1 MARRLTVVPGERG
14 SAPRAR
20 RELPSGPARVRGRR
34 FDLGG
39 VPFAVR
45 GVTYGTFRPNRGGDL
60 FPEPD
65 QVARD
70 FESMAEHGINAVRVY
85 TTPPRWLLDLAGAH
99 GLRVLV
105 GMWWEQH
112 VAFLR
117 SRAEARRRE
126 EVVRHAV
133 RATAG
138 HPAVLAYAIGN
149 EVPASIVRWYGR
161 RRIETWLRRL
171 FEIAKHESPESLV
184 TYVSYPT
191 TEYLEL
197 PFLDFVSFN
206 VYLES
211 RERFSAYLSRLHNLA
226 DERPL
231 VMAELGVDSLR
242 HGEAAQAEAVE
253 WLVRESFR
261 SGCAGTFV
269 FGWTDEWYCGG
280 EEIHDWAFGLTD
292 RERRSKPSLG
302 AIARLHAEAPL
313 RLATELPRVSVVCC
327 SYNGEATIRD
337 TLTGLAKLDH
347 PDYEV
352 IVIDDGSTD
361 ATAAI
366 ARSYGARVVS
376 TPNQGLSAARNL
388 GLEEATGK
396 IVAYID
402 DDAYPEPDWLTYLVT
417 RFAEGY
423 CGVGGPNLLPPEDGA
438 VAECVANAP
447 GGPCHVLLSDREAE
461 HIPGCNMAFEKRW
474 LERVGG
480 FDPLFRAAGDDVDLC
495 WRLQEAGGSL
505 GFHPAAVVWH
515 HRRSSLSRYWRQ
527 QVGYGKAEALLA
539 RKWPQKYN
547 SAAHIPWS
555 GRIYGRGLTQPL
567 LAGAGRVYQGMWG
580 SAPFQSVYQP
590 APGRLLSL
598 TLLPEWYLLVA
609 FLAALSALSP
619 LWPPLRLA
627 LPLLG
632 LTAAVVVLQ
641 AVRSAARAPL
651 RRGDRSRL
659 VRLGMRGLVAWLQ
672 IVQPTARLWGR
683 LRHGLDPWRLRS
695 LSRWI
700 LPRRQEI
707 TLWSERWRAPTAWL
721 GDLEAALR
729 RTPALV
735 RPGGRWNRWDLALLA
750 GPFGRARVLMAVE
763 EHGRGRQYLRFRV
776 WPDVRRLPFLLL
788 VAGLSGAALLDGAW
802 LAGGVLGAAAL
813 ALAAATLREC
823 GAAQAEIVAALR
835 AMEARATE
843 ERQEEPSVL
852 ETVPRLAV
860 PHA

>member
-1 MARRLTVVPGERG
+1 MAAEGWRMRIDGDSLGGGVRTLARRLTVVPGERAG
-14 SAPRAR
+14 GPAR
-20 RELPSGPARVRGRR
+20 RELPSGPVRVRGRR
-34 FDLGG
+34 FDVGG

-45 GVTYGTFRPNRGGDL
+45 GVTYGTFRPNRAGDL

-65 QVARD
+65 RVARD
-70 FESMAEHGINAVRVY
+70 FAAMAEHGINAVRVY
-85 TTPPRWLLDLAGAH
+85 TTPPRWLLDLAQAH

-117 SRAEARRRE
+117 SRTEARRRE
-126 EVVRHAV
+126 EMVRDSV

-138 HPAVLAYAIGN
+138 HPALFAYAIGN

-161 RRIETWLRRL
+161 RRIEAWLRRL
-171 FEIAKHESPESLV
+171 FEIAKHQSPESLV

-197 PFLDFVSFN
+197 PFFDFASFN

-211 RERFSAYLSRLHNLA
+211 RERFSAYLARLHNLA

-242 HGEAAQAEAVE
+242 HGEQGQAEAVE

-313 RLATELPRVSVVCC
+313 RPAADPPRVSVVCC

-337 TLTGLAKLDH
+337 TLAGLAKLDY

-388 GLEEATGK
+388 GLAEASGK

-417 RFAEGY
+417 RFAEGGY

-461 HIPGCNMAFEKRW
+461 HIPGCNMAFEKSW

-480 FDPLFRAAGDDVDLC
+480 FDPQFRTAGDDVDIC
-495 WRLQEAGGSL
+495 WRLQEAGGRL
-505 GFHPAAVVWH
+505 GFHAAAVVWH
-515 HRRSSLSRYWRQ
+515 HRRGSLRRYWKQ

-555 GRIYGRGLTQPL
+555 GRIYGRGLTLPL
-567 LAGAGRVYQGMWG
+567 LLGAGRVYQGVFG
-580 SAPFQSVYQP
+580 SAPFQSLYQP

-598 TLLPEWYLLVA
+598 TLLPEWYLLAA
-609 FLAALSALSP
+609 FLGGLAGLSTDWA
-619 LWPPLRLA
+619 PLRIA
-627 LPLLG
+627 LPLFG
-632 LTAAVVVLQ
+632 VAVAALLVQ
-641 AVRSAARAPL
+641 AAKSAARARL
-651 RRGDRSRL
+651 RRDGRSRR
-659 VRLGMRGLVAWLQ
+659 RLFELRALVALLHLA
-672 IVQPTARLWGR
+672 QPAARLWGR
-683 LRHGLDPWRLRS
+683 LRHGLDPWRIRS
-695 LSRWI
+695 LSRWTD
-700 LPRRQEI
+700 RK
-707 TLWSERWRAPTAWL
+707 S
-721 GDLEAALR
+721 
-729 RTPALV
+729 
-735 RPGGRWNRWDLALLA
+735 NR
-750 GPFGRARVLMAVE
+750 MN
-763 EHGRGRQYLRFRV
+763 
-776 WPDVRRLPFLLL
+776 
-788 VAGLSGAALLDGAW
+788 S
-802 LAGGVLGAAAL
+802 
-813 ALAAATLREC
+813 
-823 GAAQAEIVAALR
+823 
-835 AMEARATE
+835 
-843 ERQEEPSVL
+843 S
-852 ETVPRLAV
+852 
-860 PHA
+860 

>member
-1 MARRLTVVPGERG
+1 MLIDGGSLGGGVRTVARQLTVVQGERADG
-14 SAPRAR
+14 PSAR
-20 RELPSGPARVRGRR
+20 RELPSGPVRVRGRR
-34 FDLGG
+34 FDVGG

-45 GVTYGTFRPNRGGDL
+45 GVTYGTFRPNRAGDL

-65 QVARD
+65 RVARD
-70 FESMAEHGINAVRVY
+70 FAAMAEHGINAVRVY
-85 TTPPRWLLDLAGAH
+85 TTPPRWLLDLAQAH

-117 SRAEARRRE
+117 SRTEARRRE
-126 EVVRHAV
+126 EMVRDSV

-138 HPAVLAYAIGN
+138 HPALFAYAIGN

-161 RRIETWLRRL
+161 RRIEAWLRRL
-171 FEIAKHESPESLV
+171 FEIAKHQSPESLV

-197 PFLDFVSFN
+197 PFFDFASFN

-211 RERFSAYLSRLHNLA
+211 RQRFSAYLARLHNLA

-242 HGEAAQAEAVE
+242 NGEEAQAESVE

-261 SGCAGTFV
+261 SGCAGAFV
-269 FGWTDEWYCGG
+269 FGWTDEWFCGG

-292 RERRSKPSLG
+292 RDRRSKPSLG
-302 AIARLHAEAPL
+302 AIARLHAEAPP
-313 RLATELPRVSVVCC
+313 RPAADLPRVSVVCC

-337 TLTGLAKLDH
+337 TLAGLAKLDY

-366 ARSYGARVVS
+366 ARSYGASVVS

-388 GLEEATGK
+388 GLEAATGK

-402 DDAYPEPDWLTYLVT
+402 DDAYPEPDWLTHLVS
-417 RFAEGY
+417 RFGEGF

-461 HIPGCNMAFEKRW
+461 HIPGCNMAFEKVW
-474 LERVGG
+474 LESVGG
-480 FDPLFRAAGDDVDLC
+480 FDPVFRAAGDDVDLC

-555 GRIYGRGLTQPL
+555 GRIYGRGLTLPL
-567 LAGAGRVYQGMWG
+567 LAGSGRVYQGVWG
-580 SAPFQSVYQP
+580 SAPFQSVYRP
-590 APGRLLSL
+590 AQGRLLSL
-598 TLLPEWYLLVA
+598 TLLPEWYLLAA
-609 FLAALSALSP
+609 FLGGLAGLSTDWA
-619 LWPPLRLA
+619 PLRIA
-627 LPLLG
+627 LPLFG
-632 LTAAVVVLQ
+632 VAVAALLVQ
-641 AVRSAARAPL
+641 AAKSAARARL
-651 RRGDRSRL
+651 RRDGRSRR
-659 VRLGMRGLVAWLQ
+659 RLFELRALVALLHLA
-672 IVQPTARLWGR
+672 QPAARLWGR
-683 LRHGLDPWRLRS
+683 LRHGLDPWRIRS
-695 LSRWI
+695 LSRWTD
-700 LPRRQEI
+700 RK
-707 TLWSERWRAPTAWL
+707 S
-721 GDLEAALR
+721 
-729 RTPALV
+729 
-735 RPGGRWNRWDLALLA
+735 NR
-750 GPFGRARVLMAVE
+750 MN
-763 EHGRGRQYLRFRV
+763 
-776 WPDVRRLPFLLL
+776 
-788 VAGLSGAALLDGAW
+788 S
-802 LAGGVLGAAAL
+802 
-813 ALAAATLREC
+813 
-823 GAAQAEIVAALR
+823 
-835 AMEARATE
+835 
-843 ERQEEPSVL
+843 S
-852 ETVPRLAV
+852 
-860 PHA
+860 